1 MQIFDILKDS
11 VKYPLIDIK
20 SLLIIGV
27 ILLVGS
33 LLDSLGVYT
42 DNASIG
48 VLGTILSLIVSVFI
62 LGYSLDILKF
72 GIDLKDEF
80 PMIDIKNNLKNGVK
94 MIIVSIIYYLIPI
107 IITVVAIFLT
117 GGLALSKIGGLNIT
131 ANANMT
137 EIASSVF
144 TPDFVAAISIVAVIA
159 IVLYIIFTLLALMG
173 QARLAKTGDIDD
185 AISFAQSYSDLRQI
199 GVGKTLAVL
208 ILMYIVIAIIIFVM
222 VLISFIPIVGYLI
235 STLLGLPFTLFLQY
249 RAYGLLYSEIA

>member
-94 MIIVSIIYYLIPI
+94 MIIVSC
-107 IITVVAIFLT
+107 
-117 GGLALSKIGGLNIT
+117 
-131 ANANMT
+131 
-137 EIASSVF
+137 
-144 TPDFVAAISIVAVIA
+144 
-159 IVLYIIFTLLALMG
+159 
-173 QARLAKTGDIDD
+173 
-185 AISFAQSYSDLRQI
+185 
-199 GVGKTLAVL
+199 
-208 ILMYIVIAIIIFVM
+208 
-222 VLISFIPIVGYLI
+222 
-235 STLLGLPFTLFLQY
+235 
-249 RAYGLLYSEIA
+249 